1 VRELREAVALVG
13 ADLKVVLQG
22 QARASDA
29 LAAEQV
35 AHVQAQGAKEVEA
48 ATGKR
53 LLAEK
58 EAERLKERLERAG
71 AERELAQSEKERAEV
86 ALEKLRGEVD
96 SVVASEKADA
106 EEQMRRWK
114 REAEVAA
121 EERDKAAKDAAAKVK
136 QMEVEVARQRE
147 EYEAAGA
154 AANEAAVEGLREVMQ
169 SFAGKIAAHLEVEA
183 GLGGGGGGGG
193 LSEEDLA
200 ALRGDVAVA
209 REDLHARSDVLEE
222 QVAAPRSPP
231 LPSPLRNSCRILVG
245 SLKRFGRTS

>member
-1 VRELREAVALVG
+1 MRELREAVALVG

-96 SVVASEKADA
+96 SVVASEKATPPPLPPVQSGHVSSIPPVLTGHVSPLSHR
-106 EEQMRRWK
+106 QMRRS
-114 REAEVAA
+114 RCGGGS
-121 EERDKAAKDAAAKVK
+121 
-136 QMEVEVARQRE
+136 ARQRW
-147 EYEAAGA
+147 
-154 AANEAAVEGLREVMQ
+154 R
-169 SFAGKIAAHLEVEA
+169 
-183 GLGGGGGGGG
+183 
-193 LSEEDLA
+193 
-200 ALRGDVAVA
+200 R
-209 REDLHARSDVLEE
+209 RSATRL
-222 QVAAPRSPP
+222 PRT
-231 LPSPLRNSCRILVG
+231 RR
-245 SLKRFGRTS
+245 RR